1 MIEIAYSLVITILGW
16 IGFIGLHIILLI
28 LNLQAKKEEFLECLI
43 ISSILL
49 VVTWIITLTLLGE
62 IKWV

>member
-16 IGFIGLHIILLI
+16 IGFIGIHIILLI
-28 LNLQAKKEEFLECLI
+28 LNLQAKKEELLGCLI
-43 ISSILL
+43 ISSLLL
-49 VVTWIITLTLLGE
+49 VVIWLIALTSLGE

>member
-1 MIEIAYSLVITILGW
+1 MIEITSSLVITILGW
-16 IGFIGLHIILLI
+16 IGFIGVHIIFLI
-28 LNLQAKKEEFLECLI
+28 LNLNAKKEELLGFLI

-49 VVTWIITLTLLGE
+49 TFIWLIALTSLGE